1 MKTNKVQDFQ
11 RNSRFQ
17 GRWLKNAMALLGLA
31 VVVAACGSAS
41 SSASS
46 STKTSSTSSSSK
58 TLSPYVINAIV
69 SATGSAASV
78 GAGEE
83 AALKGAEAY
92 VNSTGGI
99 DGHPLHF
106 AIQDNQS
113 SPSVAASLA
122 ANLVAKKVP
131 IIMAGTLGS
140 TVAAVDGL
148 VTSTGPLIYN
158 LSPVNSGPAHSFIF
172 ADSASLPQL
181 ILASMVYAKDQGWT
195 RIAALTTTDT
205 SGVTGLK
212 SLHAALA
219 QPALSSI
226 KIVANETFD
235 PSSVSVAS
243 QLAVIKA
250 SHPQAVFEWSTG
262 SPTETFFKDY
272 SQAGMV
278 NVPVLTG
285 YGNAVPSVLERFGN
299 SLPTY
304 LYFANERFELGPTA
318 LSGAAATTTKAFYDE
333 MKAQHSQP
341 SANASLGWD
350 PAMILV
356 AALRHLGVNAT
367 PTQLKK
373 YIESMKGFQGANG
386 VYNFSP
392 TNHRGFSATSL
403 VMTQWEKQSNKFKVS
418 TIKYPSSLS
427 NQ

>member
-1 MKTNKVQDFQ
+1 MKKNRFH
-11 RNSRFQ
+11 SRHSTRLIH
-17 GRWLKNAMALLGLA
+17 GRRLIGVVAPLGLA
-31 VVVAACGSAS
+31 LLITACGST
-41 SSASS
+41 
-46 STKTSSTSSSSK
+46 STAATSSSQASSTANSAK
-58 TLSPYVINAIV
+58 AASPYVIHAIV

-78 GAGEE
+78 GSGEE

-106 AIQDNQS
+106 AIEDNQS

-122 ANLVAKKVP
+122 ASLVASKVP

-148 VTSTGPLIYN
+148 VTSSGPLVFN
-158 LSPVNSGPAHSFIF
+158 LSPVNSGPPHSYIF

-181 ILASMVYAKDQGWT
+181 ILASMVYAKDRGWT

-205 SGVTGLK
+205 SGATGLK
-212 SLHAALA
+212 SLQAALK
-219 QPALSSI
+219 QPALSDI
-226 KIVANETFD
+226 KVVANETFD
-235 PSSVSVAS
+235 PSAVSVAP

-250 SHPQAVFEWSTG
+250 ANPQAVFEWSTG
-262 SPTETFFKDY
+262 SPTATFFQDY

-278 NVPVLTG
+278 NIPVLTG
-285 YGNAVPSVLERFGN
+285 YGNAVPQVLERFGS

-304 LYFANERFELGPTA
+304 LYFANERFELGPSA
-318 LSGAAATTTKAFYDE
+318 LSGAAAATTKAFYDA
-333 MKAQHSQP
+333 MASQNSQA

-356 AALRHLGVNAT
+356 DALRHLGVNAT
-367 PTQLKK
+367 PAQIKS
-373 YIESMKGFQGANG
+373 YIESIHGFQGANG

-392 TNHRGFSATSL
+392 TNHRGYNATSL
-403 VMTQWEKQSNKFKVS
+403 VMTQWVKQSNKFTVS
-418 TIKYPSSLS
+418 TIKYPSSLAG
-427 NQ
+427 